1 MEIGISINN
10 QFFKTILLLLFLSV
24 FMGSGYAQQSDK
36 APITVHAVTD
46 LSHEFSFYGDHRFHT
61 QYLKNEKGVTNWCS
75 LFNFDFS
82 NANLL
87 ILLGCANEINYLPK
101 DITTIN
107 DFLKAGGAVLIMGTH
122 TTVSQNKLIKTFGAE
137 FKDVGKLPL
146 IPCSGLPVKE
156 VQGDPGSILV
166 LDQPNA
172 WEVLVKDAR
181 NKPEMVRR
189 KVGQGTLIVASRS
202 LAGSHPDAS
211 DPINA
216 SFWIPLLKKAAEG
229 KKIDSAKP
237 FADKGIK
244 FLEYVEKLNDVS
256 LRYNDYLKPYAKPMF
271 NISDRCT
278 PFIEKRMGVP
288 KSKGMASTIALL
300 ATGDGGF
307 SSGETIALGVWWGG
321 FPKKEDSMIEFI
333 THENTH
339 SWVLPFPE
347 VWNEP
352 IATYVGDLVMMD
364 MGYPE
369 EGKKRIKIRID
380 RARKYDPEMKLYDL
394 DGKSLTGAPDLTG
407 GAQNDVHWGKTFWI
421 LEDMRKQDPD
431 FVAKYFQAKRK
442 YALQGK
448 VTKYD
453 MNNTVAVMS
462 IASGRDLFNWF
473 REHGFNVDR
482 DKAEIKFVL
491 N

>member
-1 MEIGISINN
+1 MRIKFSIRN
-10 QFFKTILLLLFLSV
+10 QFLKPVILLLFLCASV
-24 FMGSGYAQQSDK
+24 SGYAQQKDK
-36 APITVHAVTD
+36 ASITVHAVTD
-46 LSHEFSFYGDHRFHT
+46 LSHEFSFYGDHRFYT
-61 QYLKNEKGVTNWCS
+61 QYLKSEKGVTNWCS

-87 ILLGCANEINYLPK
+87 ILLGCANEINYLPQ
-101 DITTIN
+101 DITAIN
-107 DFLKAGGAVLIMGTH
+107 DFLKAGGTVLIMGSH
-122 TTVSQNKLIKTFGAE
+122 KAISQNKLIKAFGAE

-146 IPCSGLPVKE
+146 IPSSVLQVKE

-166 LDQPNA
+166 LDQPNV
-172 WEVLVKDAR
+172 WEVLIKDAK
-181 NKPEMVRR
+181 NKPEMVKR
-189 KVGQGTLIVASRS
+189 KVDKGTLIIASRT
-202 LAGSHPDAS
+202 LAGSRPNAS

-216 SFWIPLLKKAAEG
+216 SFWTPLLKKAAEG
-229 KKIDSAKP
+229 KKIDPFKP
-237 FADKGIK
+237 LTEKGIK
-244 FLEYVEKLNDVS
+244 DMEYLERRDEINF
-256 LRYNDYLKPYAKPMF
+256 RYNDYLKPYAKVIF
-271 NISDRCT
+271 DISDRCT
-278 PFIEKRMGVP
+278 PVIEKRMGVP
-288 KSKGMASTIALL
+288 KSKGMGSTIAFL
-300 ATGDGGF
+300 ATGSGGF
-307 SSGETIALGVWWGG
+307 STGETIALGIWWGG

-394 DGKSLTGAPDLTG
+394 DGKSLTGAPALSGDAQKDLF
-407 GAQNDVHWGKTFWI
+407 WGKAVWV
-421 LEDMRKQDPD
+421 LEEMRKQDAD
-431 FVAKYFQAKRK
+431 FIAKYFQAKRK
-442 YALQGK
+442 YAIK
-448 VTKYD
+448 DKITKYD
-453 MNNTVAVMS
+453 INNTVAVIS
-462 IASGRDLFNWF
+462 IALKRDLFDWF